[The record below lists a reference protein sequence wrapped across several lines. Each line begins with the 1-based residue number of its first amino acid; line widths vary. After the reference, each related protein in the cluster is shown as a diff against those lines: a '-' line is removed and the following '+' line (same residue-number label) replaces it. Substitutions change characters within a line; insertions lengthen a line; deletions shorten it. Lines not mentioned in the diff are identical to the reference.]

1 MEVDAIIFAL
11 QEWRH
16 YLLGAKYPF
25 EILMDHQNLLY
36 FKRPQDLSRRQAQWQ
51 QLLQE
56 YHFTIVHHSG
66 KTNPADP
73 LSRRSDFEKGV
84 EDDNKSKIL
93 LPDHLFA
100 QSPYSNNEGAAVRSL
115 DSQKQSESNDLEA
128 AERPIVLKTVES
140 MVKGLQH
147 KREKHA
153 TKGLTVEDSNWEQWD
168 GILYYKDLLYIP
180 KDEKIRETII
190 QQNHDHPLAG
200 HPGVKRTRDLILA
213 KYYWPTLRKD
223 IEKYVAGCDKCQKNK
238 SISKASKTL
247 LQPNEVPQN
256 PREIISVDIIGP
268 LPESQGKNAIL
279 TVVDRF
285 SKMIRLFPI
294 STEITARGVATIF
307 REHIFK
313 LYGTPRKVIS
323 DRGPQFVSSFMDAL
337 YTLLKIEG
345 NPSTAY
351 HPQTDGQTERYNA
364 TVEQYLRLY
373 TNHPQNDW
381 VEWLALAEFAHNQN
395 TTTSGYSPFMLN
407 LGQQPNIR
415 GEHRKTVR
423 NESAKEFV
431 EMMQGMFKLAKESLE
446 HAVKDMKRFYDRKS
460 RVSTEYQPGDLV
472 LLEGTNIR
480 SDRPSKKLDTKRY
493 GPFKVIEKVGNAA
506 YKLKLDSKWR
516 GIHNVFNECLLHP
529 YTKGVFQSQKTIP
542 PPPPDIVNGV
552 EEQEIEEILAS

>member
-1 MEVDAIIFAL
+1 MPTPDDPFHVETDGSGIGLGAVLTQKQDDRWHPIAFILKSLSEAERNYHAADLEVNAIIFAL

-16 YLLGAKYPF
+16 YLLGAKHSF
-25 EILMDHQNLLY
+25 EILTDHQNLLY
-36 FKRPQDLSRRQAQWQ
+36 FKRPQDLSRRQARWQ

-56 YHFTIVHHSG
+56 YHFTIIHRSG

-73 LSRRSDFEKGV
+73 LSWRPDFEKGV
-84 EDDNKSKIL
+84 ADDNKSKVL

-100 QSPYSNNEGAAVRSL
+100 PSPYSNNEGAAVCSL
-115 DSQKQSESNDLEA
+115 DSQKQLESNDLEA
-128 AERPIVLKTVES
+128 AERPIVPRTIES
-140 MVKGLQH
+140 MAKGLQH

-153 TKGLTVEDSNWEQWD
+153 TKGLTMKGSSWEQRD
-168 GILYYKDLLYIP
+168 GVLYYKNLLYIP
-180 KDEKIRETII
+180 KDEKLRETVI

-200 HPGVKRTRDLILA
+200 HPGVKRTKDLILV

-223 IEKYVAGCDKCQKNK
+223 VEKYVAGCDKCQKNK
-238 SISKASKTL
+238 SISKASKTP
-247 LQPNEVPQN
+247 LQPNEIPQN
-256 PREIISVDIIGP
+256 PWEIISVDIIGP

-307 REHIFK
+307 QDHIFK
-313 LYGTPRKVIS
+313 LHGTPRKVIS

-373 TNHPQNDW
+373 TNHPRNDW

-395 TTTSGYSPFMLN
+395 TTVSGYSPFMLN
-407 LGQQPNIR
+407 FGQQPNIR
-415 GEHRKTVR
+415 GEHCKTIRQRICR
-423 NESAKEFV
+423 NDARNV
-431 EMMQGMFKLAKESLE
+431 QIG
-446 HAVKDMKRFYDRKS
+446 KRI
-460 RVSTEYQPGDLV
+460 V
-472 LLEGTNIR
+472 GTC
-480 SDRPSKKLDTKRY
+480 SKRY
-493 GPFKVIEKVGNAA
+493 
-506 YKLKLDSKWR
+506 
-516 GIHNVFNECLLHP
+516 
-529 YTKGVFQSQKTIP
+529 
-542 PPPPDIVNGV
+542 
-552 EEQEIEEILAS
+552 EEVL